1 MRLEMGVREC
11 VRRGVAS
18 RIQVHLRISAI
29 LSCAL
34 LSLVPEFVRAQGSP
48 SFAGNGERIDIVTE
62 NLKRVAATAEQ
73 ILDILN
79 RNTGLM
85 VELKRWI
92 AQDAGES
99 GQVLEES
106 DLNDNALA
114 QRLNQ
119 DLRTRVIATRLLRR
133 YGYLLPQLN
142 PDSDQAQ
149 EQNLVLQERAHELA
163 RAAERRDGLSGPASL
178 RHREIQSSPRGP
190 RVDTAG
196 QS

>member
-1 MRLEMGVREC
+1 M
-11 VRRGVAS
+11 
-18 RIQVHLRISAI
+18 
-29 LSCAL
+29 
-34 LSLVPEFVRAQGSP
+34 LSLVPGLIRAQGS
-48 SFAGNGERIDIVTE
+48 SGFAGSGEGTDIVTE
-62 NLKRVAATAEQ
+62 NLKRVAATTEQ
-73 ILDILN
+73 ILEILN
-79 RNTGLM
+79 RDVGLM

-142 PDSDQAQ
+142 
-149 EQNLVLQERAHELA
+149 
-163 RAAERRDGLSGPASL
+163 
-178 RHREIQSSPRGP
+178 
-190 RVDTAG
+190 
-196 QS
+196 

>member
-1 MRLEMGVREC
+1 MRLEPGVPEC
-11 VRRGVAS
+11 VRGPAS
-18 RIQVHLRISAI
+18 CRSKFHLRMNAF
-29 LSCAL
+29 LVCAL
-34 LSLVPEFVRAQGSP
+34 LSFVPGLIRAQGSS
-48 SFAGNGERIDIVTE
+48 SFAGSGERTDIVTE
-62 NLKRVAATAEQ
+62 NLRRVAATAEQ

-79 RNTGLM
+79 RNPGLM

-114 QRLNQ
+114 QRINQ

-149 EQNLVLQERAHELA
+149 EQKLVLQEGAQELA
-163 RAAERRDGLSGPASL
+163 RAEERSAGLNGPA
-178 RHREIQSSPRGP
+178 R
-190 RVDTAG
+190 
-196 QS
+196 

>member
-1 MRLEMGVREC
+1 MRLDLGVHER
-11 VRRGVAS
+11 VRGAASS
-18 RIQVHLRISAI
+18 RIQFHLRMNAF
-29 LSCAL
+29 LFCAL
-34 LSLVPEFVRAQGSP
+34 VSLVPGLIRAQGSP
-48 SFAGNGERIDIVTE
+48 GFAGSGERTDIVTE
-62 NLKRVAATAEQ
+62 NLNRVAGTAEQ

-92 AQDAGES
+92 AHDAGES

-149 EQNLVLQERAHELA
+149 EQKLVLQERTRELPGTN
-163 RAAERRDGLSGPASL
+163 RGLKRPG
-178 RHREIQSSPRGP
+178 
-190 RVDTAG
+190 
-196 QS
+196 